1 MAYLNSANKVYG
13 VQYYNQFAKH
23 FLKSYGEIKECVEE
37 EQILKHI
44 QPINCEYL
52 GRPKIALSEMGE
64 SCSKNY
70 DRALDLL
77 SGWDLETMRGKRQ
90 QYSEKVKVL
99 NTRTELPVTRQNV
112 VDAMKFHRTDDEE
125 FLSLVDDLEVIGQTF
140 YNTAIHFKMLRALI
154 CNPYVYAQKMNMAN
168 REDVQ
173 FKSNW

>member
-37 EQILKHI
+37 EQILKDI
-44 QPINCEYL
+44 QPINCKYL

-77 SGWDLETMRGKRQ
+77 SG
-90 QYSEKVKVL
+90 
-99 NTRTELPVTRQNV
+99 
-112 VDAMKFHRTDDEE
+112 
-125 FLSLVDDLEVIGQTF
+125 
-140 YNTAIHFKMLRALI
+140 
-154 CNPYVYAQKMNMAN
+154 
-168 REDVQ
+168 
-173 FKSNW
+173 